1 MQETLVD
8 LMAKNAINLEMAISM
23 GFIPTEEPEKQ
34 QEQ

>member
-1 MQETLVD
+1 MVD
-8 LMAKNAINLEMAISM
+8 LEMAISM